1 MEYTLI
7 TGGAGFIGSHICIE
21 LYKLTK
27 NIVVID
33 NYSNSSLD
41 IEKKIKKFTPQIIF
55 LQCDIRDTNI
65 LTGIFCTYKI
75 TSVIHLAALKSVNDS
90 LERPLDYYNTNVIG
104 TLNLI
109 NIMKKFNCFN
119 FIFSS
124 SVYSIW

>member
-65 LTGIFCTYKI
+65 LNWYILYLQDYLSNSSGCIKI
-75 TSVIHLAALKSVNDS
+75 C
-90 LERPLDYYNTNVIG
+90 E
-104 TLNLI
+104 
-109 NIMKKFNCFN
+109 
-119 FIFSS
+119 
-124 SVYSIW
+124 